1 MDQKSDKSKDPIE
14 NNEADMQMSSIQNE
28 SQKEES
34 DNSETVKKDE
44 NLSQKVK
51 VAYSKSEDFQ
61 DKYIRVMADIDN
73 LKRRQIKEREDTVI
87 RTRSQIISDLLPV
100 LDAFQMGMNEVEK
113 EESTKNIFV
122 GISMAY
128 KQMESVLNEYGL
140 EIVDPKGTN
149 FDPKY
154 HEALSYQSDEEVEEG
169 YVIQTV
175 RVGYKM
181 RDKLLRPA
189 SVIISQGKD
198 KEDN

>member
-14 NNEADMQMSSIQNE
+14 NNEADMEMSSIQSE

-34 DNSETVKKDE
+34 DNSETVMKDE

-51 VAYSKSEDFQ
+51 DAYSKSEDFQ

-169 YVIQTV
+169 YVLQTV
-175 RVGYKM
+175 RVGYKI

>member
-1 MDQKSDKSKDPIE
+1 
-14 NNEADMQMSSIQNE
+14 MQMSSIQNE

-51 VAYSKSEDFQ
+51 DAYSKSEDFQ

-169 YVIQTV
+169 YVLQTV

>member
-51 VAYSKSEDFQ
+51 DAYSKSEDFQ

-169 YVIQTV
+169 YVLQTV

>member
-51 VAYSKSEDFQ
+51 DAYSKSEDFQ

>member
-1 MDQKSDKSKDPIE
+1 MDQKSNKSKDPIE

-51 VAYSKSEDFQ
+51 EAYSKSEDFQ

-169 YVIQTV
+169 YVLQTV

>member
-1 MDQKSDKSKDPIE
+1 MDQKSDKSKDSIE
-14 NNEADMQMSSIQNE
+14 NNETDTQMSTNQND

-34 DNSETVKKDE
+34 ENSETVKKDE
-44 NLSQKVK
+44 NISQKIK
-51 VAYSKSEDFQ
+51 DAYSQNEDFQ

-122 GISMAY
+122 GLSMAY

-140 EIVDPKGTN
+140 EIVDPKGTI

-154 HEALSYQSDEEVEEG
+154 HEALSYKSDEEVEEG
-169 YVIQTV
+169 YVLQTV

-198 KEDN
+198 KGDN

>member
-44 NLSQKVK
+44 NLSQKVRE
-51 VAYSKSEDFQ
+51 AYSKSEDFQ

-169 YVIQTV
+169 YVLQTV

>member
-1 MDQKSDKSKDPIE
+1 MDQKSNKSKDPIE

-44 NLSQKVK
+44 NLSQKVRE
-51 VAYSKSEDFQ
+51 AYSKSEDFQ

-169 YVIQTV
+169 YVLQTV

>member
-44 NLSQKVK
+44 NLSQKIK
-51 VAYSKSEDFQ
+51 DAYSKSEDFQ

>member
-51 VAYSKSEDFQ
+51 EAYSKSEDFQ

-169 YVIQTV
+169 YVLQTV

>member
-51 VAYSKSEDFQ
+51 DAYSKSEDFQ

-113 EESTKNIFV
+113 EESTKRR
-122 GISMAY
+122 STHWR
-128 KQMESVLNEYGL
+128 LNPTQADPL
-140 EIVDPKGTN
+140 ETGPNPGRGTVDWTEP
-149 FDPKY
+149 
-154 HEALSYQSDEEVEEG
+154 
-169 YVIQTV
+169 
-175 RVGYKM
+175 
-181 RDKLLRPA
+181 RP
-189 SVIISQGKD
+189 IY
-198 KEDN
+198 